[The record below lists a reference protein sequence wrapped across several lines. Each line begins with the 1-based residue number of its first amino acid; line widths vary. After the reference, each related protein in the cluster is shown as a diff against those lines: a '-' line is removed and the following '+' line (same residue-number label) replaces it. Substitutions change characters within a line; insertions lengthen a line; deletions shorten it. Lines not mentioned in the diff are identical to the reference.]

1 MKGKRGDIVGAP
13 GESGPQGASV
23 TVAQS
28 AAAGGMAAG
37 FTGALP
43 IAQQSEMLSGM
54 HPTKDK
60 AYTRPV
66 CCKTLLKL
74 KNSQTSGELDHAHGS
89 EDNIPKM

>member
-1 MKGKRGDIVGAP
+1 MGAP

-37 FTGALP
+37 VTAALP

-60 AYTRPV
+60 AYARPV

-74 KNSQTSGELDHAHGS
+74 NSLKKSQTSGELDHAHGS
-89 EDNIPKM
+89 ENNIPKM